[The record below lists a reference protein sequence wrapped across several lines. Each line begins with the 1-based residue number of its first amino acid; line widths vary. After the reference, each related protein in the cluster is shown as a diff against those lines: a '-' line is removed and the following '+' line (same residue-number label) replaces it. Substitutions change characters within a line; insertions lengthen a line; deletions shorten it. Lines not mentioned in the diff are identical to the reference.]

1 MKKEIITIKIDHKIN
16 DDNGRYGFTM
26 NIDDLINRLQEAKN
40 KGAENISVDAIEE
53 YGCSYID
60 LTFTQK
66 RMETDNEFAIR
77 INNEKKR
84 QEDIKRRELDQL
96 EKLKSKYGL

>member
-1 MKKEIITIKIDHKIN
+1 MKKEIITIEIDHKIN

-26 NIDDLINRLQEAKN
+26 NIDDLINCLQEAKN
-40 KGAENISVDAIEE
+40 KGAENISVEATEE
-53 YGCSYID
+53 YGCAYIN
-60 LTFTQK
+60 LSFTQE

-77 INNEKKR
+77 VNKENKK
-84 QEDIKRRELDQL
+84 QEDIKRRELEQL